1 MLKYINQHMTSI
13 DGIEVFPVFSFVLFF
28 LFFIVLTIYV
38 FMMNKNHVAEMKNM
52 PLQNEE
58 AKTIND

>member
-1 MLKYINQHMTSI
+1 MTSI

-38 FMMNKNHVAEMKNM
+38 FMMNKKHVSEMKNM
-52 PLQNEE
+52 PLNNDELNN
-58 AKTIND
+58 INTDYKRI